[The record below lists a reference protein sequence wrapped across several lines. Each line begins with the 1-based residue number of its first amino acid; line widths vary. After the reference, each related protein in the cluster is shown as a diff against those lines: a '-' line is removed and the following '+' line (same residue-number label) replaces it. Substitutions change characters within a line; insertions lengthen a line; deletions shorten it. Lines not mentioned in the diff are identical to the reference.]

1 MTILL
6 IIRLLQTCQSY
17 IIQVLLIFKSV
28 NLTTTSMSLSFTF
41 ENQQKQLK
49 QTVTSGIQEHKVKVV
64 MHIFL
69 NRKFIVQ
76 FSVGANGIEVLWF
89 YLYV

>member
-6 IIRLLQTCQSY
+6 NIRLIQTCQSY

-49 QTVTSGIQEHKVKVV
+49 QTVTSGIQEQEGKSSDAYILESK
-64 MHIFL
+64 IYC
-69 NRKFIVQ
+69 
-76 FSVGANGIEVLWF
+76 ANGIEVLWF